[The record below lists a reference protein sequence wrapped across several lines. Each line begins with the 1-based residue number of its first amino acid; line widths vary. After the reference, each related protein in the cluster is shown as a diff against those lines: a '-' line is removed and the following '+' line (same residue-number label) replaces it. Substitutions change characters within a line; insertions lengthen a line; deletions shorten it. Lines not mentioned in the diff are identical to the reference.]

1 MSLPDKDVTLVKLLM
16 VGESG
21 VGKSSLLTRFVDD
34 TFNPSFV
41 ATIGIDFRIR
51 IVEVGGVRVK
61 LQVWDTAGQERFR
74 SITAAFYRNAMG
86 VVLAYDSTN
95 LSSFSMLPSWL
106 DSIRSR
112 AIPGAILMLV
122 ATKCDTDKRVV
133 TTEQG
138 EAFAAEHGLMF
149 VETSAKEN
157 TNVDAC
163 FTNLASEVLAKFLP
177 ATSSD
182 GQAPAPSPID
192 LKSTALRES
201 VKCCE

>member
-1 MSLPDKDVTLVKLLM
+1 M
-16 VGESG
+16 VS
-21 VGKSSLLTRFVDD
+21 DD

-51 IVEVGGVRVK
+51 IVEVSGARVK

-86 VVLAYDSTN
+86 VVLANDSTN
-95 LSSFSMLPSWL
+95 LSTFAMLPSWL

-112 AIPGAILMLV
+112 AIPGAIIMLV

-138 EAFAAEHGLMF
+138 KAFAAEHGLMF
-149 VETSAKEN
+149 IETSAKEN

-163 FTNLASEVLAKFLP
+163 FINLASEVLVKFLP
-177 ATSSD
+177 PVVSD
-182 GQAPAPSPID
+182 ASTRCENVD
-192 LKSTALRES
+192 LKSRKPSKES
-201 VKCCE
+201 GKCCE